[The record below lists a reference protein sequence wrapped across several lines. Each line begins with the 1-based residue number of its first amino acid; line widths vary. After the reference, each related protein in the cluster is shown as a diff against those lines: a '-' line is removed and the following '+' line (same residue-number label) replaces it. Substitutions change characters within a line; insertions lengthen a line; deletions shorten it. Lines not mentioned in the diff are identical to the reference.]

1 MKILIKFF
9 FQNQLFVIRP
19 IIVTLPK
26 SFGKLAIG
34 CVKLAVKR
42 AVKRRINERSTTD
55 TYKLIIYLELDVF
68 DNKLKQKKITK
79 ARRSFLRIVTNATK
93 GFITDFIS
101 IAVASS

>member
-68 DNKLKQKKITK
+68 DNLKKKLPKQDVL
-79 ARRSFLRIVTNATK
+79 FLRIVTNATK

>member
-1 MKILIKFF
+1 MKIFIKFF

-19 IIVTLPK
+19 IIVNLPK

-68 DNKLKQKKITK
+68 DNLKKKNYQSKT
-79 ARRSFLRIVTNATK
+79 F
-93 GFITDFIS
+93 FF
-101 IAVASS
+101 